1 MFKIE
6 WNEFFGEKFYFLV
19 SGHVVPKIRFFKF
32 YEKSTLGIFL
42 NFYTKLLCL
51 KGLKLSESIF
61 FGGKPLFSDFHV
73 KTVLNVVF
81 QVQWKFEVWFFF
93 IWALG
98 IIRVK
103 MSYKMNLQ
111 NEFCRFHNEF
121 KHGMFL
127 VFCMK

>member
-1 MFKIE
+1 ME
-6 WNEFFGEKFYFLV
+6 WNEFFGEKFSLLV

-32 YEKSTLGIFL
+32 TKNLPLEFFWIFTRNYFVLKAWNWMKVFFWGETLV
-42 NFYTKLLCL
+42 
-51 KGLKLSESIF
+51 
-61 FGGKPLFSDFHV
+61 FGFSCQNGP
-73 KTVLNVVF
+73 KCGF

-111 NEFCRFHNEF
+111 NEFCKFHNEF